1 MFGLEAISGIVHS
14 ISNVTIAGIIAHMA
28 SQNVFRFN
36 AFTLTVIVI
45 GICAIASIIL
55 RLVPKKKPVD
65 VTAVPTVQVPM
76 TNIPLDY
83 QEYLKY
89 RAYAGKYES
98 EESLSATK
106 FFSGFGKGKNW
117 AKAVVMGTM
126 IFILL
131 VVGYSVAK
139 ELNTLFGKKQ
149 PPVTSTITNTGGG
162 TVQAKTESKNEPKT
176 SNGLNLNLFSGWF

>member
-1 MFGLEAISGIVHS
+1 M
-14 ISNVTIAGIIAHMA
+14 
-28 SQNVFRFN
+28 
-36 AFTLTVIVI
+36 
-45 GICAIASIIL
+45 L

-65 VTAVPTVQVPM
+65 VTVIPPVQVPM

-89 RAYAGKYES
+89 KALASKYES
-98 EESLSATK
+98 EESLSVTK

-117 AKAVVMGTM
+117 AKAVVMGIM

-149 PPVTSTITNTGGG
+149 PPVVSTITNTGGG
-162 TVQAKTESKNEPKT
+162 TVEAKTESKNSPKT
-176 SNGLNLNLFSGWF
+176 SNGLNLNLLSGWF